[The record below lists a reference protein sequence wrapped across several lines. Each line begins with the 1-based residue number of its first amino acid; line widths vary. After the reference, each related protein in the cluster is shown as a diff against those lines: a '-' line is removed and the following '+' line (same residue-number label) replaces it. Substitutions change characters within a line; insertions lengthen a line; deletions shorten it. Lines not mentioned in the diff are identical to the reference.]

1 MIWFYLSLSKYFCNI
16 GNYFYHLHV
25 KELRNKQKK
34 NNQKIL
40 KPYCK
45 KCVVKYATT
54 EDMQRK
60 ENIIHAKQGNR
71 VRKITEFWL
80 ECIRCKAKTKKGYC

>member
-1 MIWFYLSLSKYFCNI
+1 MMWFYLSISKFFNKI
-16 GNYFYHLHV
+16 GNYFYYLHV
-25 KELRNKQKK
+25 KELRIKQKK
-34 NNQKIL
+34 DSEKPN

-45 KCVVKYATT
+45 KCVTKYATT
-54 EDMQRK
+54 EEMQRK
-60 ENIIHAKQGNR
+60 ENIIHATQGDK

>member
-1 MIWFYLSLSKYFCNI
+1 MK
-16 GNYFYHLHV
+16 
-25 KELRNKQKK
+25 
-34 NNQKIL
+34 
-40 KPYCK
+40 
-45 KCVVKYATT
+45 
-54 EDMQRK
+54 RK